1 MSADMPRWL
10 LLIGLSL
17 SVAVF
22 TGCGAKTVGRSELS
36 TKFAAR
42 EVKAKIDGGAFISSE
57 GDKAIVTFG
66 GGKLVVEKARVVLD
80 GKEIGTL
87 PEEAA
92 LVEVDSTSGTLTVTA
107 DGKAIATV
115 KLSK

>member
-42 EVKAKIDGGAFISSE
+42 EVKATVDGGAFISLQ
-57 GDKAIVTFG
+57 GDDAIVTFG
-66 GGKLVVEKARVVLD
+66 GGKVVVEKARVVLD
-80 GKEIGTL
+80 GKDIGTL

-92 LVEVDSTSGTLTVTA
+92 LVEVDVTAGTLTVTV
-107 DGKAIATV
+107 DGKGIATV
-115 KLSK
+115 KLVK

>member
-1 MSADMPRWL
+1 MSADVPRWL
-10 LLIGLSL
+10 LLVGLSL

-22 TGCGAKTVGRSELS
+22 AGCGAKTVGRSQLS
-36 TKFAAR
+36 TKFATR
-42 EVKAKIDGGAFISSE
+42 EVKATVDGGAFISSKS
-57 GDKAIVTFG
+57 DDAVLTFG
-66 GGKLVVEKARVVLD
+66 GGKLIVEKARVVLD

-87 PEEAA
+87 PEVAA